1 MKSRRVP
8 SLLRS
13 RLLAG
18 STVASR
24 SKWNNYLYIRLTDLL
39 YYDGLDYKNVNKELI
54 KVFSLWRQE

>member
-39 YYDGLDYKNVNKELI
+39 YYDRLDKNVNKDRLVGTE
-54 KVFSLWRQE
+54 RPD

>member
-39 YYDGLDYKNVNKELI
+39 YYDGLDKNVNKDRLVGTE
-54 KVFSLWRQE
+54 RPD

>member
-8 SLLRS
+8 RLLRS

-39 YYDGLDYKNVNKELI
+39 YYDRLDKNVNKDRLVGTE
-54 KVFSLWRQE
+54 RPD

>member
-8 SLLRS
+8 GLLRS

-39 YYDGLDYKNVNKELI
+39 YYDRLDKNVNKDRLVGTE
-54 KVFSLWRQE
+54 RPD

>member
-1 MKSRRVP
+1 MCKAGGFS

-24 SKWNNYLYIRLTDLL
+24 SKWNNYLYMRLTDLL
-39 YYDGLDYKNVNKELI
+39 YYDGLDYKNVNKDRLVGTE
-54 KVFSLWRQE
+54 RTD